1 MATSVS
7 LIQAL
12 ASGLVTSA
20 GVPIAS
26 GKVRFYSPGTLTPVV
41 VYSDTAGATPIT
53 QPLTLTAGG
62 TGTVY
67 SRSLVRMIVKDSS
80 DSSTLLDVNINSA
93 VSNGVNVDDY
103 GAVGDDATA
112 NDAAI
117 AAAVTAAAASPATKV
132 VNFPSGTYRI
142 TSAISI
148 TSAMT
153 FVGASVNTTQIKQVS
168 TTADGIAVTTAPG
181 FLTIRGILI
190 QAATASTGAAIS
202 STNTNFVVVESCNL
216 GSGFAYGLDSKGVRS
231 LASTYTGS
239 TAGIRFTSGGLTYQ
253 IVGGQLGGATYLI
266 DSGANADVYLCGVTS
281 VNANPIR
288 VTTGS
293 VYATG
298 CFLFGALTISNANI
312 GVFLAGTS
320 MNGATTTDSR
330 VGTPVVFSLA
340 GTNSV
345 TPLPAKTDSTKII
358 QSGGAAV
365 TTINAPTGT
374 FPFGYLHRVVCSNT
388 SGGALT
394 WTWNAVFK
402 ISAAVAPATANRITV
417 TFQYDPQDA
426 TWSEIARSAA
436 VPN

>member
-20 GVPIAS
+20 GVAIAS

-67 SRSLVRMIVKDSS
+67 SRSLVRMIVKDSL
-80 DSSTLLDVNINSA
+80 DSTTLLDVNINSA
-93 VSNGVNVDDY
+93 VSNGVNADDY

-112 NDAAI
+112 NDTAFAAAI
-117 AAAVTAAAASPATKV
+117 TAALASPATKT
-132 VNFPSGTYRI
+132 VNLGAGTYRI

-148 TSAMT
+148 TASVA
-153 FVGASVNTTQIKQVS
+153 FVGANRNTTTIKQVS
-168 TTADGIAVTTAPG
+168 TTADGFAITTAPG
-181 FLTIRGILI
+181 LLTMRNIYV
-190 QAATASTGAAIS
+190 QVVTASTGAAIS
-202 STNTNFVVVESCNL
+202 TTNANVVTLENAGC
-216 GSGFAYGLDSKGVRS
+216 SGFAYGLDAKTVYAVGC
-231 LASTYTGS
+231 LFQGS
-239 TAGIRFTSGGLTYQ
+239 TAGVRLASGSTGAQ
-253 IVGGQLGGATYLI
+253 IVGCTLAGSTYLLDANTGTNVFLVGT
-266 DSGANADVYLCGVTS
+266 DSTTNT
-281 VNANPIR
+281 PIR
-288 VTTGS
+288 MQSGTL
-293 VYATG
+293 YASG
-298 CFLFGALTISNANI
+298 CFLFGAITISNASV
-312 GVFLAGTS
+312 GVFLNGTS
-320 MNGATTTDSR
+320 LNGAATTDSR
-330 VGTPVVFSLA
+330 VGTPVVFPLA

-345 TPLPAKTDSTKII
+345 TPLPAKTDTTKIV

-374 FPFGYLHRVVCSNT
+374 FPFGHLHKVVCSNT

-417 TFQYDPQDA
+417 TFSYDPQDA